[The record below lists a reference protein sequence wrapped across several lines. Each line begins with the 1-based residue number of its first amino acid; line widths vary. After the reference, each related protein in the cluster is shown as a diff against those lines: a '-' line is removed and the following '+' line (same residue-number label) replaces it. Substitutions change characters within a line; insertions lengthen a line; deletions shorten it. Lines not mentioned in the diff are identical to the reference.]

1 MSIYI
6 KTDYLFADFFSEN
19 TAPGEAFPIFKE
31 MFKQN
36 LSVHYLTK
44 KEDIFKEYYILNNN
58 SFSNIPIIYDSNLLM
73 EIFSKNSLI

>member
-1 MSIYI
+1 
-6 KTDYLFADFFSEN
+6 
-19 TAPGEAFPIFKE
+19 

>member
-1 MSIYI
+1 
-6 KTDYLFADFFSEN
+6 
-19 TAPGEAFPIFKE
+19 

-58 SFSNIPIIYDSNLLM
+58 SFSNIPIIYDSNFINGNFLEKYFNIILRLKAVVSGAKIYSINNLFLL
-73 EIFSKNSLI
+73 